1 VLNTNCK
8 TSFLGWPCDDKF
20 EGLRDAFT
28 RTTDPEAR
36 RDLARQIQERNNE
49 VVVFVP
55 MGEARFVGALSR
67 ALEQTFD
74 APVTLFWG
82 LRRK

>member
-1 VLNTNCK
+1 
-8 TSFLGWPCDDKF
+8 
-20 EGLRDAFT
+20 
-28 RTTDPEAR
+28 
-36 RDLARQIQERNNE
+36 
-49 VVVFVP
+49 